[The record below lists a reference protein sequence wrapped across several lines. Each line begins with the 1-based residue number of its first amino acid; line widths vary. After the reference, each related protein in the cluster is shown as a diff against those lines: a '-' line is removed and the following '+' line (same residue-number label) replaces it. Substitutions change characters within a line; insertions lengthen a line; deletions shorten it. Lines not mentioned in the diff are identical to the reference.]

1 MEEDLTSEMV
11 ASLMF
16 DFDFDKEV
24 DLIDNPFSHAH
35 PSNQPNPTTPGNVS
49 HEHVDQLVSSSG
61 SNPTMSIPGQNLT
74 GATDITTTENLN
86 CSPEISPNITLPN
99 LSFVIPDS
107 TTEISLEPQPPLDRV
122 NTNRKLP
129 GQAHI
134 SQGRTNQPLLSAA
147 PNNISLPVTS
157 SFNTPFSGALRS
169 HFPTTEEASPRID
182 ELLCHQPM
190 STPPLINLSNSLL
203 DHQQLAQNVGVST
216 HNQQAIPYPTSFPQI
231 NPTGLRTQ
239 NGRSQ
244 IHQQRAPATCLP
256 NYYNLPH
263 NRPPSSLSRPQ
274 HLAIQ
279 QQTLNN
285 QLPGNVYNP
294 QYPYIMVP
302 ANSTFIRPQQF
313 VYQLNLVPVAPNS
326 QNHNIMLPVPSLPI
340 LRPPPVPYQSNQVSL
355 PPTVG
360 SSQGHRPIMLAP
372 TTILA
377 SRPPNYQAVVAP
389 NNPNMPRNS
398 IMVPR
403 GHELNDPNQQFI
415 RGQVNGNVSDYQP
428 MLPSQLLMHPGQSVT
443 YPSRGSSQL
452 NQDLNSSIGH
462 QAFPG
467 RQHQQQQQQQRRE
480 RRSRYEAGESSSAA
494 KRARR
499 DSIRQESSP
508 QALAYQSQEDG
519 GDNSLNTSRPVKNS
533 LYDPIYETIGLPID
547 PHLRIFTRMN

>member
-1 MEEDLTSEMV
+1 MDQMEEDLTSEMV

-49 HEHVDQLVSSSG
+49 HE
-61 SNPTMSIPGQNLT
+61 
-74 GATDITTTENLN
+74 
-86 CSPEISPNITLPN
+86 
-99 LSFVIPDS
+99 
-107 TTEISLEPQPPLDRV
+107 ISLEPQPRVEGNNQLPLDRV

-169 HFPTTEEASPRID
+169 HFPTTVRKYAHAHTHFN
-182 ELLCHQPM
+182 LLHQPM

-256 NYYNLPH
+256 NYYNLPN
-263 NRPPSSLSRPQ
+263 NRPPLSLSRPQ

-398 IMVPR
+398 SMVPR

-467 RQHQQQQQQQRRE
+467 RQHQQQQQQQQRRE

-499 DSIRQESSP
+499 DSIRQESGP